1 MGPLDAFFHLLNFLA
16 PAWVTAALGAM
27 AMKLVWRQALRGVP
41 AKRLAWRCALAG
53 SVVLAAGLALW
64 GRDGKM
70 ATYAALVG
78 VQALVAI
85 WTGFGSA
92 RR

>member
-1 MGPLDAFFHLLNFLA
+1 MGPLDALFHLLNFLA
-16 PAWVTAALGAM
+16 PAWVTAAVGAM
-27 AMKLVWRQALRGVP
+27 AVKLMWRQALRGVP

-53 SVVLAAGLALW
+53 SVVLAAGLALT

-70 ATYAALVG
+70 ATYAAMVG
-78 VQALVAI
+78 VQALVAL
-85 WTGFGSA
+85 WMAFGPT